1 VNQELA
7 RRAGAGVSLATVLA
21 ATFVTLS
28 LGYALKSPCAAG
40 NWNDGRQ
47 YRVLCYTDIVP
58 LFGGEQLQGSRL
70 PYLDACAP
78 SDGRCDEYP
87 VLTMYFM
94 RTASWLAEPLGS
106 TYQDFF
112 QTNALLLAALAFLVS
127 WALYRAAGERS
138 LFFAL
143 APTLLVYGFMNW
155 DLLAVAFATLA
166 TLAFFRERDGWSG
179 ALLGLGAAAK
189 AYPALL
195 VVPFAV
201 DRLRRGRRREAALL
215 VGAAAAAW
223 LAVNLPFAAAAG
235 DAWSTFFRFNAE
247 RGADWDSLWF
257 AVCDR
262 FGAHGGSCSW
272 SAHMINLASAAL
284 FVVLALVAWTLRRRR
299 LRETPAWTLGFPL
312 IALFLLT
319 NKVYSPQYGLWL
331 LPWFA
336 LALPSLRLFLAFE
349 AADLAVFVTRFSWFG
364 RLAARSGDQAFA
376 GYAGL
381 PVRAFEIAVVV
392 RALILLA
399 CVAAWI
405 VRDPPPLSI
414 AEALSWRRERT
425 VVRPAQ

>member
-1 VNQELA
+1 
-7 RRAGAGVSLATVLA
+7 
-21 ATFVTLS
+21 
-28 LGYALKSPCAAG
+28 
-40 NWNDGRQ
+40 
-47 YRVLCYTDIVP
+47 
-58 LFGGEQLQGSRL
+58 
-70 PYLDACAP
+70 
-78 SDGRCDEYP
+78 
-87 VLTMYFM
+87 
-94 RTASWLAEPLGS
+94 
-106 TYQDFF
+106 
-112 QTNALLLAALAFLVS
+112 
-127 WALYRAAGERS
+127 
-138 LFFAL
+138 
-143 APTLLVYGFMNW
+143 
-155 DLLAVAFATLA
+155 LA
-166 TLAFFRERDGWSG
+166 TLAFFRERNGWSG

-336 LALPSLRLFLAFE
+336 LALPSVRLFLAFE

-364 RLAARSGDQAFA
+364 RLAAQSGDQAFA
-376 GYAGL
+376 GYTGL
-381 PVRAFEIAVVV
+381 PIRAFEIAVVV
-392 RALILLA
+392 RAVILLA
-399 CVAAWI
+399 CVVAWI

-414 AEALSWRRERT
+414 AEALPWRRERT